1 MITAKTSGLPYFS
14 WRCMVAAT
22 CHVWV
27 MAGNSTGPLFV
38 WQQHTADCTSNCS
51 SDNGVY
57 VLWLHKARQNGHTNK
72 KGSGQRQAEMA
83 LIHLLKS
90 IQRIVV
96 GEHWFFFL
104 LNTCIHFLFLVCTC
118 SSRNFWTFLQP
129 TEVAPKRR
137 GNHFA
142 PSRLLKFSTPYI
154 VKTTAHMAV
163 NSRPFCDCYAE
174 DFLHVSDF
182 IIKTAEQECP

>member
-1 MITAKTSGLPYFS
+1 MIAAKTSGLPDSS

-57 VLWLHKARQNGHTNK
+57 VLWPHKARQNGHTNK

-83 LIHLLKS
+83 LSHLLKS
-90 IQRIVV
+90 IHRIVV
-96 GEHWFFFL
+96 NEQCFFFLL

-118 SSRNFWTFLQP
+118 SSRGLVFG
-129 TEVAPKRR
+129 TEKMDFCSQLKWHQR
-137 GNHFA
+137 GGA
-142 PSRLLKFSTPYI
+142 IILLPVDS
-154 VKTTAHMAV
+154 
-163 NSRPFCDCYAE
+163 
-174 DFLHVSDF
+174 
-182 IIKTAEQECP
+182 